1 MADVTNGREAL
12 RAGARRL
19 RDAERPSTT
28 AYLQRHCAW
37 GRRGRARSFIG
48 DCAAASS
55 AIRCVPV
62 NGLCQGTTAPGASIV
77 QFVSCRVWR
86 KPYTQREPFCSACTE
101 HDVSPTARLR
111 GLQYP
116 EVRPVESTSQPRLT
130 ISVSETADLLGISR
144 WLAYEQIQR
153 GELPVIRM
161 GRRLR
166 VPVRPVLALVGMS
179 WEDWLATQPR
189 LRSA

>member
-1 MADVTNGREAL
+1 MSPAVAL
-12 RAGARRL
+12 A
-19 RDAERPSTT
+19 
-28 AYLQRHCAW
+28 
-37 GRRGRARSFIG
+37 
-48 DCAAASS
+48 
-55 AIRCVPV
+55 
-62 NGLCQGTTAPGASIV
+62 
-77 QFVSCRVWR
+77 
-86 KPYTQREPFCSACTE
+86 
-101 HDVSPTARLR
+101 
-111 GLQYP
+111 GLQWA
-116 EVRPVESTSQPRLT
+116 EVRPVIPTSQPRVT
-130 ISVSETADLLGISR
+130 MSVNETADLLGISR

>member
-1 MADVTNGREAL
+1 
-12 RAGARRL
+12 
-19 RDAERPSTT
+19 
-28 AYLQRHCAW
+28 LQKSEVC
-37 GRRGRARSFIG
+37 
-48 DCAAASS
+48 
-55 AIRCVPV
+55 PV
-62 NGLCQGTTAPGASIV
+62 SLN
-77 QFVSCRVWR
+77 
-86 KPYTQREPFCSACTE
+86 
-101 HDVSPTARLR
+101 
-111 GLQYP
+111 
-116 EVRPVESTSQPRLT
+116 SQPRVT
-130 ISVSETADLLGISR
+130 MSVNETADLLGISR

>member
-1 MADVTNGREAL
+1 MSPIERRE
-12 RAGARRL
+12 G
-19 RDAERPSTT
+19 
-28 AYLQRHCAW
+28 LQ
-37 GRRGRARSFIG
+37 
-48 DCAAASS
+48 
-55 AIRCVPV
+55 VPEV
-62 NGLCQGTTAPGASIV
+62 
-77 QFVSCRVWR
+77 
-86 KPYTQREPFCSACTE
+86 CT
-101 HDVSPTARLR
+101 VSP
-111 GLQYP
+111 
-116 EVRPVESTSQPRLT
+116 TSQPRVT
-130 ISVSETADLLGISR
+130 MSVNETADLLGISR